1 MWKGVSRTVA
11 TENAASIQIDKLLQF
26 VVSKNA
32 SDLHLHV
39 GQPPVVRLHG
49 RLKRLQT
56 KMLEPE
62 DTVGLMRSIT
72 PDRYQQELEEV
83 GSADY
88 GFSYQDKA
96 RFRVAVFKQR
106 GCVGMTLRLI
116 PTRLM
121 TLSEIGLPP
130 IVESLLGKT
139 RGLFLVTGPTGSG
152 KTTTLASMIN
162 YVNETFDRHI
172 ITVEEPIEYYHAHKK
187 SIVNQRELG
196 SDVPSYEE
204 AIRRGLRADPDVIL
218 VGEMRDIQ
226 TMEAAIRAAETGH
239 LVFSTLHTTG
249 AAGTVNRIVDAFPVA
264 QKEMIRIQ
272 LAGSLMAVI
281 SQTLIPRI
289 DMPGRIAAY
298 EFLMITPAAQNL
310 IRKNETF
317 RLESVIQTGRKWGMQ
332 LLDDALWDLYSREI
346 IAPEEMLERA
356 QRPDELEQKLAQTA
370 EGREVLKRIGGPFD
384 AEELREAHRPGQE

>member
-1 MWKGVSRTVA
+1 MA

-26 VVSKNA
+26 VVLKNA

-96 RFRVAVFKQR
+96 RFRVAVFKQK

-162 YVNETFDRHI
+162 YINDNFDRHI
-172 ITVEEPIEYYHAHKK
+172 ITVEEPIEYYHEHKK

-196 SDVPSYEE
+196 EDVPSYEE
-204 AIRRGLRADPDVIL
+204 AIRRALRADPDVIL
-218 VGEMRDIQ
+218 VGEMRDMP

-281 SQTLIPRI
+281 SQTLVPRI

-298 EFLMITPAAQNL
+298 EFLWITPAAQNL

-332 LLDDALWDLYSREI
+332 LLDDSLWDLYSRGI

-356 QRPDELEQKLAQTA
+356 QRPDELKQKLDQTA
-370 EGREVLKRIGGPFD
+370 EGREVLKRVGGPFD